1 MLPARYRLTT
11 HAGITD
17 TIRRGG
23 RARSG
28 GLVVHFVSGHTS
40 ARDGDPDVKP
50 ESSSDLAV
58 PRAAFAV
65 SRAVGNSTVRHR
77 VVRRIR
83 AFLPPILDALPAGS
97 RLVIRA
103 LPEAAGESSEHL
115 RRDLVRALGKL
126 GVSEPP
132 ASEPV
137 PDLAI
142 TAPIPAP
149 REGAA
154 RVTWVLGA
162 PVRLLLLSV
171 IWVYRHTFSLIL
183 PPTCRYYPSCSAFAL
198 GALQTHGAA
207 KGSVLAGWRLLRC
220 NPFTP
225 GGLDPV
231 PARGEWRPVIHPD
244 GTPRVESGTSA

>member
-11 HAGITD
+11 QSAITD

-28 GLVVHFVSGHTS
+28 GLVVHLVSDHTG
-40 ARDGDPDVKP
+40 ARDNSLGTRTDG
-50 ESSSDLAV
+50 SA

-65 SRAVGNSTVRHR
+65 SRAVGNSTVRHQ

-83 AFLPPILDALPAGS
+83 AFLPPILDTLPAGS
-97 RLVIRA
+97 RMVIRA
-103 LPEAAGESSEHL
+103 LPEAAGESSAHL
-115 RRDLVRALGKL
+115 RRDLVKALGKL
-126 GVSEPP
+126 GVSAPAPQPPP
-132 ASEPV
+132 AGPV
-137 PDLAI
+137 AEV
-142 TAPIPAP
+142 TAPSHPRRDGPA
-149 REGAA
+149 G
-154 RVTWVLGA
+154 VLWILGA
-162 PVRLLLLSV
+162 PVRVLLLCV

-183 PPTCRYYPSCSAFAL
+183 PPTCRYYPSCSAYAL
-198 GALQTHGAA
+198 GALQEHGAA

-231 PARGEWRPVIHPD
+231 PARGHWRPDIHPD
-244 GTPRVESGTSA
+244 GTPRDDVGTAA